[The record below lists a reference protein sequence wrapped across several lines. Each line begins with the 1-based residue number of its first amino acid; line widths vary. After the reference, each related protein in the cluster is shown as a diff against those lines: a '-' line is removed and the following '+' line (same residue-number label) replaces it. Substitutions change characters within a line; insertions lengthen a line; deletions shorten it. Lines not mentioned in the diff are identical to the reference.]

1 MGKKAGTGISD
12 DGRNGSFTEQEQ
24 ENADAV
30 SALVLDNGINFTGM
44 LISCRPW
51 RTAPEP
57 NRGGAAIKYYDLAQV
72 GDEMAGDHY
81 RRLAPCRRVHL
92 LRRLREKLPLP
103 CGHHGHYAGDE
114 GFFCVKLRLTHD
126 RDLRR

>member
-81 RRLAPCRRVHL
+81 RRLAHHADECIYCGVCEKNCPFHVGIMDIM
-92 LRRLREKLPLP
+92 REMK
-103 CGHHGHYAGDE
+103 A
-114 GFFCVKLRLTHD
+114 FFA
-126 RDLRR
+126 